1 MTVEKFQQDVKSDL
15 ALKITRLNGVKNMV
29 CLSRSTIYSLMAAGK
44 FPKSIPLGE
53 RSVGW
58 LESDIQAWI
67 NSRISSSK
75 AV

>member
-1 MTVEKFQQDVKSDL
+1 MS
-15 ALKITRLNGVKNMV
+15 KIIKRLNGVKVMV
-29 CLSRSTIYSLMAAGK
+29 GLSRSTIYSLMAAGK

-67 NSRISSSK
+67 DSRISASN
-75 AV
+75 AA